1 MEYLCQVRATVTKRG
16 QVSIPARLRRKMH
29 LEAGQ
34 TVLWE
39 AVSVTECRLI
49 VVAKETITPD
59 PLSALGF
66 ARRHGLDEGSADV
79 YLRELRTGEENYGE
93 NVG

>member
-1 MEYLCQVRATVTKRG
+1 
-16 QVSIPARLRRKMH
+16 MH

-39 AVSVTECRLI
+39 KVSATECRLI
-49 VVAKETITPD
+49 VVAKEASTPD
-59 PLSALGF
+59 PLGALGF
-66 ARRHGLDEGSADV
+66 ARQHGLEEGSADI

>member
-1 MEYLCQVRATVTKRG
+1 
-16 QVSIPARLRRKMH
+16 MH

-39 AVSVTECRLI
+39 KVSATECRLI
-49 VVAKETITPD
+49 FVATETSLPD

-66 ARRHGLDEGSADV
+66 ARQHGLEEGSTDV
-79 YLRELRTGEENYGE
+79 YLRELRTGEETDGE
-93 NVG
+93 EAS